1 MNRIFDLLFLI
12 FLLPFLLPIFFIV
25 LFLALIFHGKSVF
38 FSQMRVGRN
47 KKPFRLYK
55 FRSMIHGAQNMGTG
69 LYSYEDDNRITP
81 FGKFIRKTSLDE
93 FPQLFNVIK
102 GDMSFV
108 GPRPAVVGELEE
120 EKDLPQNV
128 NERFSI
134 RPGLTGWAQIHGR
147 DNLSWKEKIE
157 YDIEFVRCS
166 KMKKVYLCV
175 FIILFTPFYLLNS
188 QSTSQ
193 NNLNTATLYHYV

>member
-108 GPRPAVVGELEE
+108 GPRPAVVGELEAE
-120 EKDLPQNV
+120 EELPQNV

-175 FIILFTPFYLLNS
+175 FIILFTPFYLLNF
-188 QSTSQ
+188 
-193 NNLNTATLYHYV
+193 TATYEKKK

>member
-108 GPRPAVVGELEE
+108 GPRPAGVGELEE

-175 FIILFTPFYLLNS
+175 FIILFTPFYLLNF
-188 QSTSQ
+188 
-193 NNLNTATLYHYV
+193 TATYEKKK

>member
-1 MNRIFDLLFLI
+1 MNRRFDLLFLI

-175 FIILFTPFYLLNS
+175 FIILFTPFYLLNF
-188 QSTSQ
+188 
-193 NNLNTATLYHYV
+193 TATYEKKK